1 MKKKI
6 SVIIPYYKNLE
17 YIFHSVNSAIR
28 QKYNNKEIIIIYDD
42 KDKTDLF
49 KLKKK
54 YKKNKKIRFII
65 NKKNLGVALSRNKGM
80 LGSKGYYIAFLD
92 SDDYWKNNKII
103 KQINFMKKNSLD
115 LSYTAYD
122 ILKNNK
128 KIKHQVQKSYSY
140 DDLIKKCD
148 IGLSTVIMKS
158 KMIKTASFPNLK
170 TQEDYALWLK
180 YLRNGA
186 KIMGINESLT
196 VWRDKP
202 NSLSKNVFQKLS
214 DSFIVYYKFENKNFL
229 ESVFSVLIL
238 SINKIKKNLKF
249 NKI

>member
-17 YIFHSVNSAIR
+17 YIFQSINSVLK
-28 QKYNNKEIIIIYDD
+28 QKYNNIEVILIYDD
-42 KDKTDLF
+42 KDKADLS

-54 YKKNKKIRFII
+54 YKKNNKIHFLI
-65 NKKNLGVALSRNKGM
+65 NKNNLGVALSRNRGIHK
-80 LGSKGYYIAFLD
+80 SKGYYIAFLD
-92 SDDYWKNNKII
+92 SDDYWKKNKIN
-103 KQINFMKKNSLD
+103 KQIIFMEKNSLD

-122 ILKNNK
+122 ILTNNK
-128 KIKHQVQKSYSY
+128 IVKHQVQKSYSY

-158 KMIKTASFPNLK
+158 KMLKIGKFPNLK

-186 KIMGINESLT
+186 RIMGINDSLT
-196 VWRDKP
+196 VWRDNP
-202 NSLSKNVFQKLS
+202 NSLSKNIFQKLS
-214 DSFIVYYKFENKNFL
+214 DSFKVYYRFENKNFL
-229 ESVFSVLIL
+229 ESLFSVLVL
-238 SINKIKKNLKF
+238 SINKIKKNLK
-249 NKI
+249 N

>member
-1 MKKKI
+1 
-6 SVIIPYYKNLE
+6 
-17 YIFHSVNSAIR
+17 
-28 QKYNNKEIIIIYDD
+28 
-42 KDKTDLF
+42 
-49 KLKKK
+49 
-54 YKKNKKIRFII
+54 
-65 NKKNLGVALSRNKGM
+65 
-80 LGSKGYYIAFLD
+80 
-92 SDDYWKNNKII
+92 
-103 KQINFMKKNSLD
+103 MKKNSLD